1 MRRSKLLSKVTAMS
15 DIDRLIAAARAE
27 LGVKE
32 SPPNSN
38 RVKYCT
44 EYGVVTAWCVIF
56 VWWLFRLCGLSHLFY
71 GGGKCASCSQLMAWA
86 KSHKQWVTK
95 GYKRGDLLLYDW
107 NGDGK
112 PEHIGLCVSVSGGQV
127 TAIEGNTSVGNN
139 SDGGEVMTRVR
150 SISSVLGAVR
160 PAYGASTAP
169 ATSTLT
175 TGGGMVM
182 VEMRIISKG
191 STGAEVK
198 TLQRLLYAQGYKGK
212 DGKALSADGDFGT
225 NTDFAFRAYQKA
237 QKLNVDGKCGPAI
250 WNRLLRGV

>member
-1 MRRSKLLSKVTAMS
+1 MS
-15 DIDRLIAAARAE
+15 DIDRLISCARGE

-56 VWWLFRLCGLSHLFY
+56 VWWLFRKCGLSALLY
-71 GGGKCASCSQLMAWA
+71 DGKKVASCSVLLGWA
-86 KSHKQWVTK
+86 KAKKQWVTK
-95 GYKRGDLLLYDW
+95 GYHPGDLLIYDW

-112 PEHIGLCVSVSGGQV
+112 PEHIGICVSVSSGKV
-127 TAIEGNTSVGNN
+127 TAIEGNTSTSNN
-139 SDGGEVMTRVR
+139 SDGGEVMLRTR

-160 PAYGASTAP
+160 PLYAAAGTD
-169 ATSTLT
+169 ATST
-175 TGGGMVM
+175 GGNTSMI
-182 VEMRIISKG
+182 EMKNISKG
-191 STGAEVK
+191 DKCAEVK
-198 TLQRLLYAQGYKGK
+198 TLQRLLYALGYKGK

-225 NTDFAFRAYQKA
+225 NTDYALRAYQKA
-237 QKLNVDGKCGPAI
+237 QKLEVDGKCGPAS